1 MSSNR
6 LGDMALKRFCGLFE
20 ENSCILE
27 RLFLNNTKISLIGAE
42 MLFDS
47 LKHNSHLCELDLSD
61 NDLSG
66 HNINKIQILLWTNR
80 ELRKLNL
87 ANCMLGKE
95 AA

>member
-1 MSSNR
+1 
-6 LGDMALKRFCGLFE
+6 MALKRFCGLFE

-27 RLFLNNTKISLIGAE
+27 RLNLNNTKISLIGAE

>member
-1 MSSNR
+1 M
-6 LGDMALKRFCGLFE
+6 
-20 ENSCILE
+20 E
-27 RLFLNNTKISLIGAE
+27 RLNLNNTKITLIGAE

-61 NDLSG
+61 NNLSG
-66 HNINKIQILLWTNR
+66 HNINKIQILWWTNR

>member
-1 MSSNR
+1 M
-6 LGDMALKRFCGLFE
+6 
-20 ENSCILE
+20 E
-27 RLFLNNTKISLIGAE
+27 RLNLNNTKITLIGAE

>member
-66 HNINKIQILLWTNR
+66 HNIKKIQILLWTNR

>member
-1 MSSNR
+1 MKVFSYSQKRKPRLINIIIFESN
-6 LGDMALKRFCGLFE
+6 
-20 ENSCILE
+20 
-27 RLFLNNTKISLIGAE
+27 LNNTKITLIGAE

-61 NDLSG
+61 NNLSG

>member
-1 MSSNR
+1 
-6 LGDMALKRFCGLFE
+6 
-20 ENSCILE
+20 LE
-27 RLFLNNTKISLIGAE
+27 RLFLNNTKITLTGAE

-47 LKHNSHLCELDLSD
+47 LKHNSHLFELDLSD

-66 HNINKIQILLWTNR
+66 QNINKIQILLWTNR

-95 AA
+95 AAQAIG